1 MKDYEFNVRVR
12 YAETDQMGVVY
23 HGNYAQYFEMG
34 RVEWLRNLGISYKW
48 MEENGVMLPVVS
60 LQMDYKKPAR
70 YDDLL
75 RVKTILK
82 SQTSVKIEFDYEIY
96 NEQNDLLTTGYSMLV
111 FVDMKTGRPIVPPS
125 YVTEKISGIEN
136 CPNNKIEIYNRW
148 GIKVYETNSYNTTG
162 NIFEGYSQARTTMN
176 SNETLP
182 AGTYFYFIEVLNS
195 NTGETNKLSGYILI
209 N

>member
-1 MKDYEFNVRVR
+1 MKDYEFSVRVR

-60 LQMDYKKPAR
+60 LQLNYKKPAR

-75 RVKTILK
+75 RVKTIFK

-96 NEQNDLLTTGYSMLV
+96 NAENHLLTTGYSMLV
-111 FVDMKTGRPIVPPS
+111 FVDMKTGRPMVPPS
-125 YVTEKISGIEN
+125 YVTDKIS
-136 CPNNKIEIYNRW
+136 
-148 GIKVYETNSYNTTG
+148 
-162 NIFEGYSQARTTMN
+162 Q
-176 SNETLP
+176 L
-182 AGTYFYFIEVLNS
+182 L
-195 NTGETNKLSGYILI
+195 
-209 N
+209 